1 MSETKRK
8 ISRLFKG
15 LLALAVASSPAVFG
29 QDENEEI
36 HELSPFSVDA
46 SDSEGYQALSTLAG
60 SRLKTPLRDVGAAI
74 SVITAEFME
83 DTGATDAGTLLAYGL
98 NTEVSGEQGN
108 SALPA
113 LGGSGGIDAGDPSLD
128 SNRAVPQTNG
138 QRVRGLAAASL
149 TRGFFLTDI
158 PFDSYN
164 TSRVTINRGPNS
176 LLFGVGS
183 PGGIIN
189 NSIKQATLGKTFG
202 EVGIRF
208 GENGSS
214 RQTLDYNKVLIE
226 DRLAVRFSAM
236 NEELEFDQKPAY
248 ENDQRFYAAA
258 EWVVSKNEHSD
269 FFGRTILRG
278 NYEDGSIEGT
288 PVNVIP
294 PRDGYGGWFAP
305 QVDRS
310 IEAITGVTLPGY
322 IDNSSDER
330 GLFSPKTI
338 INTLP
343 GQRGGFNGF
352 PNQHSAWAL
361 QPIVYNDVNSSES
374 SVGFPGRPEVDGT
387 LGLTNWQ
394 LTDARA
400 QRGQFAT
407 LATTTIYRAPWT
419 PGFTQPVIMDTNVL
433 DNRNLLLEGTTEFA
447 SHDWDVFN
455 AALEQ
460 SLFNGKG
467 GFELVYDKQDYN
479 RFENFPWDEDVRID
493 VSSHLVNDQPNPNV
507 GRAFF
512 YGFAV
517 DPLDRARTRES
528 LRATAFYEL
537 DFAEREG
544 FWGKLG
550 SHTFTGLWNEQTIDN
565 LGENHRLIWEDVDA
579 PLTVEDIFSDPTGGG
594 RNRPVLWAYVTD
606 SLEGSEYQSA
616 SDVRF
621 TQSISAVIPK
631 VGDTYT
637 LSWLDHPRPSLNP
650 AGVPA
655 GSTLATYVPGTGDPS
670 FYNDFRIRS
679 LFTGG
684 SRSEQVITSEALA
697 WQSKF
702 WNGNIVGLIGWRSD
716 QTVNTGQA
724 NVGGKLP
731 SGDADPAQLMLAAE
745 SDDPLPKG
753 GTRTNSLVV
762 HVPDDLIDLGRTNV
776 SFHWNES
783 ENFSPAA
790 RRIDIRGNNVPPP
803 TGTTE
808 EYGIGFEFN
817 DGAVSLRI
825 SKFEMVSDFAD
836 AGLNGAANGV
846 FSNIGAR
853 RWGIVESDGA
863 PFEETIANATD
874 TRFPDAPPAGTFN
887 SYADVQS
894 AIRSYLPRETEALI
908 NARFEPALPAPD
920 AAFITDPIVGLTT
933 TRSYISEGYEAEL
946 VGNPMKNWRLSLNV
960 GQQETVTS
968 KTAPVLAE
976 VAVEAREGMMRE
988 GIWGLQIDPGNNS
1001 NPTFGSELN
1010 SKTFTPL
1017 ARAQTKDGTVSLE
1030 QREWRVN
1037 IVNTYSFKEGA
1048 MKGFGLG
1055 GAWRYQSK
1063 TAAGY
1068 AAQVNEDDLVLPNLD
1083 RPFYGPAETNIDLWA
1098 SYSRK
1103 LTDRIGWKIQL
1114 NVRNAI
1120 GDDDYI
1126 PVVINPDGRTAVV
1139 RNPNPKAVSLTNTLR
1154 F

>member
-1 MSETKRK
+1 MNETKRK
-8 ISRLFKG
+8 ISDLLKG

-29 QDENEEI
+29 QDEKEEI

-46 SDSEGYQALSTLAG
+46 DDSEGYQALSTLAG
-60 SRLKTPLRDVGAAI
+60 TRLKTPLRDVGAAI
-74 SVITAEFME
+74 SVVTEEFLE
-83 DTGATDAGTLLAYGL
+83 DTGATDAGTLLSYTL
-98 NTEVSGEQGN
+98 NTDVSGEQGN
-108 SALPA
+108 SALPD
-113 LGGSGGIDAGDPSLD
+113 LGGAGGINAGDPTLD
-128 SNRAVPQTNG
+128 NQRAVPQTNG
-138 QRVRGLAAASL
+138 QRIRGLASASL
-149 TRGFFLTDI
+149 TRGYFLTDI

-189 NSIKQATLGKTFG
+189 NSIKQATLGDTFG
-202 EVGIRF
+202 EFGIRI
-208 GENGSS
+208 GEHGSH
-214 RQTLDYNKVLIE
+214 RETLDYNKVLVE
-226 DRLAVRFSAM
+226 DRLAVRISAM
-236 NEELEFDQKPAY
+236 NEELEFEQKPAY
-248 ENDQRFYAAA
+248 EEDQRFHAAV
-258 EWVVSKNEHSD
+258 EWVISKNEHSD
-269 FFGRTILRG
+269 FFGRTILKG

-343 GQRGGFNGF
+343 GARPGFNGF

-361 QPIVYNDVNSSES
+361 QPVVYNDPNSSVS
-374 SVGFPGRPEVDGT
+374 SVGFPGRPEVNGT

-407 LATTTIYRAPWT
+407 LATTTIYRNPWT

-433 DNRNLLLEGTTEFA
+433 DNRKLLLEGTTEFA

-455 AALEQ
+455 VALEQ

-467 GFELVYDKQDYN
+467 GIELVYDEQDYN
-479 RFENFPWDEDVRID
+479 RFELFPWDEEVRVD

-517 DPLDRARTRES
+517 DPLDRATNRES

-544 FWGKLG
+544 IFGKFG

-565 LGENHRLIWEDVDA
+565 LGLNHRLIWEDVDA
-579 PLTVEDIFSDPTGGG
+579 PLTVQDIFSDPTGGG

-606 SLEGSEYQSA
+606 SLEGSEFQSA

-621 TQSISAVIPK
+621 TQPISAVVPK
-631 VGDTYT
+631 VGETYT

-650 AGVPA
+650 AGVPE
-655 GSTLATYVPGTGDPS
+655 GVTQATYVPGTGDPS
-670 FYNDFRIRS
+670 FYNDFRIRA
-679 LFTGG
+679 LNTGA
-684 SRSEQVITSEALA
+684 SRREQVITSEAVA

-702 WNGNIVGLIGWRSD
+702 WNGKIVGLMGWRTDES
-716 QTVNTGQA
+716 VNTGQA
-724 NVGGKLP
+724 NFDRLP
-731 SGDADPAQLMLAAE
+731 DGNADPGQRQLASV
-745 SDDPLPKG
+745 SDPVIKG
-753 GTRTNSLVV
+753 STRTSSLVV
-762 HVPDDLIDLGRTNV
+762 HIPDDLIDLGRTNV
-776 SFHWNES
+776 SFHWNDS
-783 ENFSPAA
+783 ENFSPEAN
-790 RRIDIRGNNVPPP
+790 RRNIRGERVSSP

-808 EYGIGFEFN
+808 DYGIGFEFN
-817 DGAVSLRI
+817 DGAISLRI
-825 SKFEMVSDFAD
+825 SKFKMSSDFAD

-846 FSNIGAR
+846 YANIGAR
-853 RWGIVESDGA
+853 RWGIVESDGT
-863 PFEETIANATD
+863 PFEETIAQATD
-874 TRFPDAPPAGTFN
+874 ARFPDAPPSGTFN
-887 SYADVQS
+887 SYADVQR

-908 NARFEPALPAPD
+908 NARFEPPLPDPG

-933 TRSYISEGYEAEL
+933 TRSFVSEGYEAEL
-946 VGNPMKNWRLSLNV
+946 VGNLTKGWRLSLNV
-960 GQQETVTS
+960 GQQESVTS
-968 KTAPVLAE
+968 NTAPVLAE
-976 VAVEAREGMMRE
+976 VAAEAREGMMRE
-988 GIWGLQIDPGNNS
+988 NIWGLQIDPGNNS
-1001 NPTFGSELN
+1001 NPTFGSNLN
-1010 SKTFTPL
+1010 GNTFTPL
-1017 ARAQTKDGTVSLE
+1017 EAAQARDGTVALE
-1030 QREWRVN
+1030 QREWRAN
-1037 IVNTYSFKEGA
+1037 IATNYNFREGA

-1063 TAAGY
+1063 VAAGY
-1068 AAQVNEDDLVLPNLD
+1068 AAQVNEDDLVLPILN
-1083 RPFYGPAETNIDLWA
+1083 RPFFGPAETNIDLWA

-1103 LTDRIGWKIQL
+1103 LTDWLGWKIQL
-1114 NVRNAI
+1114 NVRNAF

-1139 RNPNPKAVSLTNTLR
+1139 RNPNPTAVSLTNT
-1154 F
+1154 FKF